1 MSIHD
6 MPEGMKSEFL
16 AAFRAEF
23 GFGEM
28 TATANDDAAAM
39 LKAAAWAWQAS
50 RAAVVVELPNTECF
64 GEYSQEAASNMRDS
78 CAEAI
83 EEQGL
88 NYKVLP

>member
-6 MPEGMKSEFL
+6 MPEGMKSDFL

-39 LKAAAWAWQAS
+39 LKAAAWAWQVS
-50 RAAVVVELPNTECF
+50 RASVVVELPNTECF
-64 GEYSQEAASNMRDS
+64 GEYSQEAASNMRDG

-88 NYKVLP
+88 TCKVLP

>member
-1 MSIHD
+1 

-39 LKAAAWAWQAS
+39 LKAAAWAWHAS